1 MTKIGIIG
9 GSGLYDI
16 EGITN
21 IKEKKVET
29 PFGNPSDNYIIGE
42 LEGVEIIFLPR
53 HGRGHIVMPTDIN
66 YRANIYGMK
75 SLGVEKIISFSAA
88 GSLREDLAPGTFVI
102 VDQFFDR
109 TNATRRNTFFCEGIV
124 AHIAFA
130 EPVCGDVGKLVF
142 EEAKEMGIKTVMGG
156 TYVNMEGPAFS
167 TKAESNLYRKWGMD
181 VIGMT
186 NLIEAK
192 LAREAEI
199 CYCTVAMITDYD
211 CWHPDHDS
219 VTVDMIVEC
228 LKKNSS
234 NAKKLIKKIVP
245 KASKL
250 NRDCVC
256 SKALATAIITSREK
270 IPARVKEKLKVII
283 DKYIN

>member
-1 MTKIGIIG
+1 MTRIGIIG

-16 EGITN
+16 EGVTN

-29 PFGNPSDNYIIGE
+29 PFGDPSDNYIIGE
-42 LEGVEIIFLPR
+42 LEGFEIIFLPR

-88 GSLREDLAPGTFVI
+88 GSLREELDPGTFVI

-109 TNATRRNTFFCEGIV
+109 TNAARRSTFFGEGIV

-130 EPVCGDVGKLVF
+130 EPVCGDMGKLVF
-142 EEAKEMGIKTVMGG
+142 KEAKEMGVKAVMGG

-186 NLIEAK
+186 NLAEAK
-192 LAREAEI
+192 LAREAGI
-199 CYCTVAMITDYD
+199 CYCAVAMITDYD
-211 CWHPDHDS
+211 CWHPGHDS

-234 NAKKLIKKIVP
+234 NAKKLIKKIIP
-245 KASKL
+245 KANKL
-250 NRDCVC
+250 NRDCIC
-256 SKALATAIITSREK
+256 SKALASAIITSREK
-270 IPARVKEKLKVII
+270 ISAEAKEKLKVII

>member
-1 MTKIGIIG
+1 MTRIGIIG

-29 PFGNPSDNYIIGE
+29 PFGDPSDNYIIGE

-88 GSLREDLAPGTFVI
+88 GSLREDLNPGTFVI

-109 TNATRRNTFFCEGIV
+109 TNATRCNTFFCKGIV

-211 CWHPDHDS
+211 CWHPNHDS

-228 LKKNSS
+228 LNKNSF

-245 KASKL
+245 KVNKL
-250 NRDCVC
+250 SRDCVC

-270 IPARVKEKLKVII
+270 IPAGVKKKLKVII
-283 DKYIN
+283 GKYIN

>member
-1 MTKIGIIG
+1 MTRIGIIG

-16 EGITN
+16 EGVTN

-29 PFGNPSDNYIIGE
+29 PFGDPSDNYIIGE

-88 GSLREDLAPGTFVI
+88 GSLREELDPGTFVI

-109 TNATRRNTFFCEGIV
+109 TNATRRNTFFGEGIV

-142 EEAKEMGIKTVMGG
+142 EEAKEMGIKAVMGG

-186 NLIEAK
+186 NLVEAK
-192 LAREAEI
+192 LAREAGI

-234 NAKKLIKKIVP
+234 NAKKLIKKIIP
-245 KASKL
+245 KANKL
-250 NRDCVC
+250 NRDCIC
-256 SKALATAIITSREK
+256 SKALAAAIITSRAK
-270 IPARVKEKLKVII
+270 IPERVKEKLKVII